1 MAKTTSYESKIPDAD
16 GIIAYTA
23 EENAVWRDLRTRQ
36 QALLPGRVCNAFL
49 NGLEL
54 LDLPAERVPQ
64 LKEVNA
70 RLHEIGGF
78 GVEPVPALISPRRF
92 FALLR
97 SEEHTSELQSL
108 MRISYAVSCLKKKY
122 P

>member
-1 MAKTTSYESKIPDAD
+1 MTHSFPTRRSSDLGKCDRRFPQEGRKVMAKTTSYESKIPDAD

-70 RLHEIGGF
+70 RLHEIGG
-78 GVEPVPALISPRRF
+78 
-92 FALLR
+92 
-97 SEEHTSELQSL
+97 
-108 MRISYAVSCLKKKY
+108 
-122 P
+122 